1 MTSISPKFL
10 HVFFILAFV
19 LAGVSPAC
27 KFISGEKTFMEI
39 CFSDGS
45 LKRVEVPAEYSAV
58 MAKAEKTPQN
68 NGHAHKDSDCG
79 FCFAQSSL
87 SKNTLT
93 AAAAILVNPPAQ
105 AVPLGAGS
113 FALKG
118 AQASPFQ
125 SRGPPALS

>member
-1 MTSISPKFL
+1 MRCAPARFL
-10 HVFFILAFV
+10 HLFFILAFV
-19 LAGVSPAC
+19 LAGISPAC
-27 KFISGEKTFMEI
+27 KFISGEKTFMDI

-93 AAAAILVNPPAQ
+93 AAAILISPPAQ
-105 AVPLGAGS
+105 SVPLGAGS
-113 FALKG
+113 FAIAG